1 MNDVADATSSDT
13 GHDGELSLGIAAGSV
28 AAFGVLLAA
37 VAGFLFGLHAAVS
50 TGAGAG
56 LVALDVY
63 VLGRVIRALYDA
75 PGQRG
80 GSRRSNKALWGFIG
94 VAKLLVLFGG
104 SWWLLSAELVHPLGL
119 AAGIVALPLGLAV
132 AAVSMSASA
141 ANRGTGSPASADP

>member
-1 MNDVADATSSDT
+1 MNDATEVPDE
-13 GHDGELSLGIAAGSV
+13 GELSLNVAAGSV
-28 AAFGVLLAA
+28 AGFGVLLAV
-37 VAGFLFGLHAAVS
+37 VAGLLFGRYAAES
-50 TGAGAG
+50 TAAGAG

-63 VLGRVIRALYDA
+63 VLGRVIRALYD
-75 PGQRG
+75 PSG
-80 GSRRSNKALWGFIG
+80 RSNKALWGFIG

-132 AAVSMSASA
+132 AAVSMSARA